1 MSLLSLTVQSMS
13 LMRIARQPIAV
24 KFAKAGLLRTAY
36 CRVGAS
42 VIYVGLGI
50 SGLFRLPQ
58 TAMAAFIAL
67 VVVQGMWQLNGL
79 LDSRLSHRL
88 REHVECR

>member
-1 MSLLSLTVQSMS
+1 MSLLSLAVQTTS
-13 LMRIARQPIAV
+13 LVRIMRQRITI
-24 KFAKAGLLRTAY
+24 KLAKAGLLRTAY

-50 SGLFRLPQ
+50 SGLLKVPQ
-58 TAMAAFIAL
+58 TAMAAFVAL

-79 LDSRLSHRL
+79 LDSRLSQRL
-88 REHVECR
+88 RER